1 MYLLKATIL
10 PQSYWR
16 RFQDDSK
23 DDLQYLIAQFK
34 DAKELGSI
42 IKIDRDY
49 DFDKLRNAVN
59 DVSVSGIDLYGI
71 QESKETI
78 LKVIDL
84 AEYMSTKYEAVVT
97 NPRT

>member
-16 RFQDDSK
+16 KVSDDSK

-84 AEYMSTKYEAVVT
+84 AE
-97 NPRT
+97 